1 MIREDHFQ
9 SRAIQE
15 RLDELHR
22 LWDLLLIK
30 LSEKGLRLQQALV
43 SLNKKKQKLNLINRN
58 YFSFQLYE
66 ITGNLKYFRTFKS
79 KQLVETEIYTD

>member
-1 MIREDHFQ
+1 MENPFLSSTKHHSLGGCPLAPPLATLLHEMIFLFLFQ

-30 LSEKGLRLQQALV
+30 LAEKGLRLQQALV
-43 SLNKKKQKLNLINRN
+43 RDNDDA
-58 YFSFQLYE
+58 
-66 ITGNLKYFRTFKS
+66 
-79 KQLVETEIYTD
+79 V

>member
-22 LWDLLLIK
+22 LWDLLLMK

-43 SLNKKKQKLNLINRN
+43 SLTDYLFNNNIEIENSNYLFLI
-58 YFSFQLYE
+58 
-66 ITGNLKYFRTFKS
+66 
-79 KQLVETEIYTD
+79 

>member
-22 LWDLLLIK
+22 LWDLLLMK

-43 SLNKKKQKLNLINRN
+43 SWFNHNKFYVAVIFPFDLIN
-58 YFSFQLYE
+58 
-66 ITGNLKYFRTFKS
+66 
-79 KQLVETEIYTD
+79 

>member
-1 MIREDHFQ
+1 MIFLFQ

-30 LSEKGLRLQQALV
+30 LAEKGLRLQQALV
-43 SLNKKKQKLNLINRN
+43 RDNDDA
-58 YFSFQLYE
+58 
-66 ITGNLKYFRTFKS
+66 
-79 KQLVETEIYTD
+79 V